1 MRLSNDS
8 TTRSERIRARRNQQS
23 QQRVTKAGEQVKRT
37 TTYRPPVTVR
47 GNTGTPVIKRAYNQP
62 RRQYAISMGSSGVEM
77 LTPSV
82 PVIKPGWRLASAVL
96 TAMFACL
103 LILLTNMEQF
113 RVKQPV
119 LIGFERITAA
129 DLESILL
136 VNAEPVFAINPD
148 EIQSSLQVAFPELA
162 NISVHVNFPANL
174 IISASERTPVISW
187 EQDDTVQWIDAEGV
201 IFPPR
206 GDQIVPLTITSDGNA
221 PMVLNTAAAEDIK
234 AESNET
240 ITPDQVKPE
249 FILAAQ
255 KLSEQLGTGAA
266 IIYSESNGLGWGDPR
281 GWKIYIGSTLDNLD
295 AKIKVYNTL
304 VDKLIAEGAQPTMIN
319 LEFIDAPY
327 YRLEQ

>member
-23 QQRVTKAGEQVKRT
+23 QQRVIKAGEQVKRT
-37 TTYRPPVTVR
+37 TTYRPPITVR
-47 GNTGTPVIKRAYNQP
+47 GNVGTPVIRRAYNQP

-82 PVIKPGWRLASAVL
+82 PVIKIGWRLASAILAVL
-96 TAMFACL
+96 FLCV
-103 LILLTNMEQF
+103 LILLTNLEQF

-119 LIGFERITAA
+119 LVGFERITAT
-129 DLESILL
+129 DLESALL
-136 VNAEPVFAINPD
+136 VTGEPVFAIDP
-148 EIQSSLQVAFPELA
+148 EEVQSTLQAAFPDLS
-162 NISVHVNFPANL
+162 NITVHVNFPANL
-174 IISASERTPVISW
+174 IISASERVPVISW
-187 EQDDTVQWIDAEGV
+187 EQDETVQWIDAEGV
-201 IFPPR
+201 LFPPR
-206 GDQIVPLTITSDGNA
+206 GDQIVPLTIMSDSNP
-221 PMVLNTAAAEDIK
+221 PMVLNPTPVEKTNTDDEYIK
-234 AESNET
+234 
-240 ITPDQVKPE
+240 TPDKVKPE

-281 GWKIYIGSTLDNLD
+281 GWKVYIGSTLENLD
-295 AKIKVYNTL
+295 EKIKVYNTL
-304 VDKLIAEGAQPTMIN
+304 VDKLSAEGAQPTMIN